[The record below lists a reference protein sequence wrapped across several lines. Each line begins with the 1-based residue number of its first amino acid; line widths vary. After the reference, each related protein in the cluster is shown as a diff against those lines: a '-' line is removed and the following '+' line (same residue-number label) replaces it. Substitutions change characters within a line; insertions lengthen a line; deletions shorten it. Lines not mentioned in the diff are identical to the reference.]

1 MGLRFEKNIDVSK
14 SVIYFIKY
22 IKDGEMAVY
31 QTMTEMAATE
41 LRKAI
46 RRGELPPGTR
56 LIPSKL
62 ESDLNLSRVS
72 IREAIRELAGSG
84 LVEIITNVG
93 AHVASPP
100 SLEELKEIFEAR
112 LVVEPKLAVEAS
124 RKIQD
129 EQMDTLL
136 GFCKE
141 MEKEPLPG
149 KGYFSLNRSFHE
161 FLYAVSEWK
170 TLCRITSQF
179 TDQILVFRRFG
190 GPSFLDYKANN
201 EDHRLILKAV
211 KEKDQDEI
219 TQRIRTHIASGLTD
233 LIQVRGT

>member
-1 MGLRFEKNIDVSK
+1 
-14 SVIYFIKY
+14 
-22 IKDGEMAVY
+22 
-31 QTMTEMAATE
+31 
-41 LRKAI
+41 
-46 RRGELPPGTR
+46 
-56 LIPSKL
+56 
-62 ESDLNLSRVS
+62 
-72 IREAIRELAGSG
+72 
-84 LVEIITNVG
+84 
-93 AHVASPP
+93 
-100 SLEELKEIFEAR
+100 
-112 LVVEPKLAVEAS
+112 
-124 RKIQD
+124 
-129 EQMDTLL
+129 
-136 GFCKE
+136 

-211 KEKDQDEI
+211 KEKDQDKI

>member
-1 MGLRFEKNIDVSK
+1 
-14 SVIYFIKY
+14 
-22 IKDGEMAVY
+22 MAVY

-211 KEKDQDEI
+211 KEKDKDEI
-219 TQRIRTHIASGLTD
+219 TQRIKTHIASGLTD

>member
-1 MGLRFEKNIDVSK
+1 MKKNIDVSK

-100 SLEELKEIFEAR
+100 SLEELKEIFAAR

-124 RKIQD
+124 RKIQG

-161 FLYAVSEWK
+161 FLYALSEWK

-211 KEKDQDEI
+211 KEKDQDKI
-219 TQRIRTHIASGLTD
+219 TQRIRTHITSGLTD

>member
-1 MGLRFEKNIDVSK
+1 
-14 SVIYFIKY
+14 
-22 IKDGEMAVY
+22 MAVY

-100 SLEELKEIFEAR
+100 SLEELKEIFAAR

-161 FLYAVSEWK
+161 FLYALSEWK

-211 KEKDQDEI
+211 KEKDKDEI
-219 TQRIRTHIASGLTD
+219 TQRIKTHIASGLTD
-233 LIQVRGT
+233 LIQIERK

>member
-1 MGLRFEKNIDVSK
+1 LKKNIDVSK

-100 SLEELKEIFEAR
+100 SLEELKEIFAAR

-161 FLYAVSEWK
+161 FLYALSEWK

-211 KEKDQDEI
+211 KEKDQDKI

>member
-1 MGLRFEKNIDVSK
+1 MKKNIDVSK

-100 SLEELKEIFEAR
+100 SLEELKEIFAAR

-161 FLYAVSEWK
+161 FLYALSEWK

-190 GPSFLDYKANN
+190 GPSFLDYKANK

-211 KEKDQDEI
+211 KEKDQDKI

>member
-1 MGLRFEKNIDVSK
+1 MKKNIDVSK

-100 SLEELKEIFEAR
+100 SLEELKEIFAAR

-211 KEKDQDEI
+211 KEKDKDEI
-219 TQRIRTHIASGLTD
+219 TQRIRTHITSGLTD
-233 LIQVRGT
+233 LIQMRGT

>member
-1 MGLRFEKNIDVSK
+1 LKKTLTSPNPLYI
-14 SVIYFIKY
+14 IYFIKY

-100 SLEELKEIFEAR
+100 SLEELKEIFAAR

-211 KEKDQDEI
+211 KEKDKDEI
-219 TQRIRTHIASGLTD
+219 TQRIKTHIASGLTD

>member
-1 MGLRFEKNIDVSK
+1 LKKNIDVSK

-100 SLEELKEIFEAR
+100 SLEELKEIFAAR

-161 FLYAVSEWK
+161 FLYALSEWK

-211 KEKDQDEI
+211 KEKDQDKI
-219 TQRIRTHIASGLTD
+219 TQRIKTHIASGLTD

>member
-1 MGLRFEKNIDVSK
+1 MRFEKNIDVSK

-100 SLEELKEIFEAR
+100 SLEELKEIFAAR

-211 KEKDQDEI
+211 KEKDQDKI

>member
-1 MGLRFEKNIDVSK
+1 MKKNIDVSK

-100 SLEELKEIFEAR
+100 SLEELKEIFAAR

-211 KEKDQDEI
+211 KEKDQDKI

>member
-124 RKIQD
+124 KKIQG
-129 EQMDTLL
+129 EQMETLL

-211 KEKDQDEI
+211 KEKDQDKI

>member
-1 MGLRFEKNIDVSK
+1 LKKNIDVSK

-100 SLEELKEIFEAR
+100 SLEELKEIFAAR

>member
-1 MGLRFEKNIDVSK
+1 
-14 SVIYFIKY
+14 
-22 IKDGEMAVY
+22 MAVY
-31 QTMTEMAATE
+31 QTMTEMAAAE
-41 LRKAI
+41 LSKAI
-46 RRGELPPGTR
+46 RSGELPPGTR

-62 ESDLNLSRVS
+62 EGELNLSRVS

-141 MEKEPLPG
+141 MEKGPLPG
-149 KGYFSLNRSFHE
+149 RAYFYLNRSFHE
-161 FLYAVSEWK
+161 FLYALSEWK

-179 TDQILVFRRFG
+179 MDQILFSRLFG
-190 GPSFLDYKANN
+190 DRSVLDFKANN
-201 EDHRLILKAV
+201 EEHRLILKAV
-211 KEKDQDEI
+211 KEKDKDEI
-219 TQRIRTHIASGLTD
+219 TQRIRTHITSGLTD
-233 LIQVRGT
+233 LIQMRGS

>member
-1 MGLRFEKNIDVSK
+1 
-14 SVIYFIKY
+14 
-22 IKDGEMAVY
+22 MAVY

-100 SLEELKEIFEAR
+100 SLEELKEIFAAR

-211 KEKDQDEI
+211 KEKDQDKI

>member
-1 MGLRFEKNIDVSK
+1 
-14 SVIYFIKY
+14 
-22 IKDGEMAVY
+22 MAVY

-100 SLEELKEIFEAR
+100 SLEELKEIFAAR

-219 TQRIRTHIASGLTD
+219 TQRIKTHIASGLTD